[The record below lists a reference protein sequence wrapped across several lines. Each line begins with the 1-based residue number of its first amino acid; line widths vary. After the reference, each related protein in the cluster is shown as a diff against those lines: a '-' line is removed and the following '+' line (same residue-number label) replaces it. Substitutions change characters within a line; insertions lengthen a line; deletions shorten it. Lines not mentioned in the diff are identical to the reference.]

1 MEEETRTVLPAV
13 ALRGRTVLPS
23 TVIHFDINRVRSVR
37 AVENAMLKDQKV
49 FLVTQRDSTVEEP
62 TQDDLYQI
70 GTVALILV
78 LLLSLSYV
86 LAEALSRI
94 PIIGKF
100 IV

>member
-49 FLVTQRDSTVEEP
+49 FLVTQRDSTVRETLRWRNPHRMTFTRSE
-62 TQDDLYQI
+62 QW
-70 GTVALILV
+70 
-78 LLLSLSYV
+78 
-86 LAEALSRI
+86 R
-94 PIIGKF
+94 
-100 IV
+100 